1 MCHHVATAV
10 FLIMGLA
17 KPGDD
22 PAPALPP
29 HPASY
34 LCLKTETPP
43 VLDGSLDDPAW
54 THAPWTDDFQD
65 IQGDRRPRPRFRTR
79 AKMLWDDRFF
89 YVAAE
94 MEEPHVNG
102 FLTRHDSVIFQ
113 DNDFEVF
120 IDPDGDTHR
129 YYEFEIN
136 ALNTGWDLFLPRPY
150 RAGGVAVDSWEIPGL
165 RTAVAIQG
173 TINDPADTDRGWTL
187 ELAFPWAVLAEHAGK
202 PAPPRPG
209 DQWRVNF
216 SRVQW
221 KYDIVDGAY
230 RKTPD
235 TPEDNWVWSPQGV
248 IDMHRP
254 ELWGVVEFA
263 NADAD
268 LATTRPRPLAD
279 WNDRAAV
286 MAVFQAQTD
295 HKHARGTYAATIDE
309 LGLAPLGVTLI
320 LTRAGFVAQKGGW
333 EVRQDSL
340 LRKVVITPEDFP
352 KSTSSNP

>member
-1 MCHHVATAV
+1 MLPLLSATV
-10 FLIMGLA
+10 FLFIGFA
-17 KPGDD
+17 DPGDD
-22 PAPALPP
+22 PASDLPP

-34 LCLKTETPP
+34 LCLKAETPP
-43 VLDGSLDDPAW
+43 VLDGALDDPAW
-54 THAPWTDDFQD
+54 SRAPWTADFQD
-65 IQGDRRPRPRFRTR
+65 IQGDRKPRPRFRTR

-102 FLTRHDSVIFQ
+102 SLTRHDSVIFQ

-136 ALNTGWDLFLPRPY
+136 ALNTDWDLFLPRPY
-150 RAGGVAVDSWEIPGL
+150 RAGGGAVDSWEIPGL

-173 TINDPADTDRGWTL
+173 TLNNPGDKDRGWTL

-202 PAPPRPG
+202 PAPPSLG

-221 KYDIVDGAY
+221 KYDIVDGGY
-230 RKTPD
+230 RKVPN

-254 ELWGVVEFA
+254 EFWGVVEFA
-263 NADAD
+263 AANTDP
-268 LATTRPRPLAD
+268 ATTQPRPLAD

-286 MAVFQAQTD
+286 MRVFQAQTD
-295 HKHARGTYAATIDE
+295 RANTKGGYATTLDE
-309 LGLAPLGVTLI
+309 LGLAHLGVTLI
-320 LTRAGFVAQKGGW
+320 PTRAGFVAQRGVW

-340 LRKVVITPEDFP
+340 LRPFVITPEDFP
-352 KSTSSNP
+352 KPTSPNP